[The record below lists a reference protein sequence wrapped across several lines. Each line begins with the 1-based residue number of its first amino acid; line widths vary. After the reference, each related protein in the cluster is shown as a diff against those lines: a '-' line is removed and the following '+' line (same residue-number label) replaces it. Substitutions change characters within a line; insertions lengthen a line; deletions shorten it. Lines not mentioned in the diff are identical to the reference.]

1 MVPGRGY
8 MTKTTAPTIA
18 ATAAPI
24 VGPTVA
30 PEVAPEVAAD
40 DFVRTFR
47 LDKAGVRGRQV
58 RLGDALNTVLVQHD
72 YPDPVSRLLG
82 ELIALSTLLAS
93 TIKYDGVFTVQ
104 TRGDGPLSMTVADV
118 TSDGALRGYADFDPD
133 AVAAALA
140 DGEEGSVPRLLGAGH
155 LAFTVDQGPDTE
167 RYQGIVALEGASLSE
182 CAHNYFRQSEQ
193 IATATQLTAG
203 RVAGMWRAGALMLQ
217 HEPGD
222 GGHDRPLGRDDL
234 PDTPGAGLED
244 QEANEDW
251 RRAVILMSSVT
262 PDELLDPAIGSDALL
277 FRLFHE
283 ESVRVHAPRPLA
295 FGCRCSR
302 DRVEN
307 TLKGLPETEIK
318 GLKIDGR
325 VVVTCQ
331 FCNKSESFGDI
342 ELDAIYAA

>member
-1 MVPGRGY
+1 
-8 MTKTTAPTIA
+8 MTGIA
-18 ATAAPI
+18 AK
-24 VGPTVA
+24 
-30 PEVAPEVAAD
+30 D

-47 LDKAGVRGRQV
+47 LDAAGVRGRQV
-58 RLGDALNTVLVQHD
+58 RLGSALNTVLEQHD

-82 ELIALSTLLAS
+82 ELIALSALLAS

-104 TRGDGPLSMTVADV
+104 TRGDGPLGMMVADV
-118 TSDGALRGYADFDPD
+118 TSAGALRGYADFHADILR
-133 AVAAALA
+133 AALA
-140 DGEEGSVPRLLGAGH
+140 GGEESSVPRLLGAGH

-167 RYQGIVALEGASLSE
+167 RYQGIVALEGTSLSE

-193 IATATQLTAG
+193 IATAIQLTAEW
-203 RVAGMWRAGALMLQ
+203 VAGVWRAGALMLQ
-217 HEPGD
+217 HEPG
-222 GGHDRPLGRDDL
+222 GGGYDRPLGRDAL
-234 PDTPGAGLED
+234 PDAPGAGLED

-251 RRAVILMSSVT
+251 RRAVILMSSVSPT
-262 PDELLDPAIGSDALL
+262 ELLDPTLGSDELL

-302 DRVEN
+302 ARVES
-307 TLKGLPETEIK
+307 TLKALPRDEIK
-318 GLKIDGR
+318 ALNIDGR

-342 ELDAIYAA
+342 DLDAIFAA

>member
-1 MVPGRGY
+1 
-8 MTKTTAPTIA
+8 MTGIA
-18 ATAAPI
+18 AK
-24 VGPTVA
+24 
-30 PEVAPEVAAD
+30 D

-47 LDKAGVRGRQV
+47 LDAAGVRGRQV
-58 RLGDALNTVLVQHD
+58 RLGSALNTVLEQHD

-82 ELIALSTLLAS
+82 ELIALSALLAS

-104 TRGDGPLSMTVADV
+104 TRGDGPLGMMVADV
-118 TSDGALRGYADFDPD
+118 TSAGALRGYADFHADILR
-133 AVAAALA
+133 AALA
-140 DGEEGSVPRLLGAGH
+140 GGEEGSVPRLLGAGH

-167 RYQGIVALEGASLSE
+167 RYQGIVALEGTSLSE

-193 IATATQLTAG
+193 IATAIQLTAEW
-203 RVAGMWRAGALMLQ
+203 VAGVWRAGALMLQ
-217 HEPGD
+217 HEPG
-222 GGHDRPLGRDDL
+222 GGGYDRPLGRDAL

-251 RRAVILMSSVT
+251 RRAVILMSSVSPT
-262 PDELLDPAIGSDALL
+262 ELLDPTLGSDDLL

-295 FGCRCSR
+295 FGCRCSPA
-302 DRVEN
+302 RVKS
-307 TLKGLPETEIK
+307 TLKALPRDEIK
-318 GLKIDGR
+318 ALNIDGR

-342 ELDAIYAA
+342 DLDAIYAA

>member
-1 MVPGRGY
+1 

-140 DGEEGSVPRLLGAGH
+140 DGGEGSVPRLLGAGH

-167 RYQGIVALEGASLSE
+167 RYQGIVVLEGASLSE

>member
-1 MVPGRGY
+1 
-8 MTKTTAPTIA
+8 MTKTTAPT
-18 ATAAPI
+18 AAPS
-24 VGPTVA
+24 VA
-30 PEVAPEVAAD
+30 PTIAPNASPD
-40 DFVRTFR
+40 DFVRSFR

-58 RLGDALNTVLVQHD
+58 RLGNALNTVLVQHD
-72 YPDPVSRLLG
+72 YPAPVSRLLG

-104 TRGDGPLSMTVADV
+104 TRGDGPLSMMVADI
-118 TSDGALRGYADFDPD
+118 TSSGTLRGYADFDSD
-133 AVAAALA
+133 ALAAALA
-140 DGEEGSVPRLLGAGH
+140 AGEEGSVPRLLGAGH

-167 RYQGIVALEGASLSE
+167 RYQGIVALEGATLSE

-193 IATATQLTAG
+193 IATAIQLAAECVSG
-203 RVAGMWRAGALMLQ
+203 GWRGGALMLQ
-217 HEPGD
+217 HEPG
-222 GGHDRPLGRDDL
+222 GGGYDRPLGRDAL

-262 PDELLDPAIGSDALL
+262 PVELLDPALGSDTLL

-283 ESVRVHAPRPLA
+283 ESVRVHPPRRMA

-307 TLKGLPETEIK
+307 TLKALPQAEIRA
-318 GLKIDGR
+318 LNIDGR

-331 FCNKSESFGDI
+331 FCNKSESFADI

>member
-1 MVPGRGY
+1 

-104 TRGDGPLSMTVADV
+104 TRGDGPLSMTVAGV

-133 AVAAALA
+133 ARAAALA

>member
-1 MVPGRGY
+1 

-318 GLKIDGR
+318 VLKIDGR

>member
-1 MVPGRGY
+1 

>member
-1 MVPGRGY
+1 
-8 MTKTTAPTIA
+8 MTGIA
-18 ATAAPI
+18 AT
-24 VGPTVA
+24 
-30 PEVAPEVAAD
+30 D

-47 LDKAGVRGRQV
+47 LDAAGVRGRQV
-58 RLGDALNTVLVQHD
+58 RLGSALNTVLAQHD
-72 YPDPVSRLLG
+72 YPAPVSRLLG
-82 ELIALSTLLAS
+82 ELIALSSLLAS
-93 TIKYDGVFTVQ
+93 TIKYNGVFTVQ
-104 TRGDGPLSMTVADV
+104 TRGNGPLHMMVADV
-118 TSDGALRGYADFDPD
+118 TSAGALRGYADFDAD
-133 AVAAALA
+133 ILNAALA
-140 DGEEGSVPRLLGAGH
+140 DDENGSIPRLLGAGH

-193 IATATQLTAG
+193 IATAIQLAAE
-203 RVAGMWRAGALMLQ
+203 RVAGVWRGGALMLQ
-217 HEPGD
+217 HEPHA
-222 GGHDRPLGRDDL
+222 GGYDRPMGRDAL

-251 RRAVILMSSVT
+251 RRAVILMSSLS
-262 PDELLDPAIGSDALL
+262 PGELLDPALGSDDLL

-302 DRVEN
+302 DRVET
-307 TLKGLPETEIK
+307 TLKALPRDEIK
-318 GLKIDGR
+318 ALKIDGR

-342 ELDAIYAA
+342 DLDAIYAA

>member
-1 MVPGRGY
+1 

-24 VGPTVA
+24 VGPT
-30 PEVAPEVAAD
+30 VAPEVAAD

>member
-1 MVPGRGY
+1 
-8 MTKTTAPTIA
+8 MTGIA
-18 ATAAPI
+18 AK
-24 VGPTVA
+24 
-30 PEVAPEVAAD
+30 D

-47 LDKAGVRGRQV
+47 LDAAGVRGRQV
-58 RLGDALNTVLVQHD
+58 RLGSALNTVLEQHD

-82 ELIALSTLLAS
+82 ELIALSALLAS

-104 TRGDGPLSMTVADV
+104 TRGDGPLGMMVADV
-118 TSDGALRGYADFDPD
+118 TSAGALRGYADFHADILR
-133 AVAAALA
+133 AALA
-140 DGEEGSVPRLLGAGH
+140 GAEEGSVPRLLGAGH

-167 RYQGIVALEGASLSE
+167 RYQGFVALEGTSLSE

-193 IATATQLTAG
+193 IATAIQLTAEW
-203 RVAGMWRAGALMLQ
+203 VAGVWRAGALMLQ
-217 HEPGD
+217 HAPG
-222 GGHDRPLGRDDL
+222 GGGYDRPLGRDAL

-251 RRAVILMSSVT
+251 RRAVILMSSVS
-262 PDELLDPAIGSDALL
+262 PAQLLDPTLGSDDLL

-302 DRVEN
+302 ARVES
-307 TLKGLPETEIK
+307 TLKALPRDEIK
-318 GLKIDGR
+318 ALNIDGR

-342 ELDAIYAA
+342 DLDAIYAA

>member
-1 MVPGRGY
+1 

-331 FCNKSESFGDI
+331 FCNKSESFGYI

>member
-1 MVPGRGY
+1 

-30 PEVAPEVAAD
+30 PEVAPEVATD

>member
-1 MVPGRGY
+1 
-8 MTKTTAPTIA
+8 MTGIA
-18 ATAAPI
+18 AK
-24 VGPTVA
+24 
-30 PEVAPEVAAD
+30 D

-47 LDKAGVRGRQV
+47 LDAAGVRGRQV
-58 RLGDALNTVLVQHD
+58 RLGSALNTVLEKHD

-82 ELIALSTLLAS
+82 ELIALSALLAS

-104 TRGDGPLSMTVADV
+104 TRGDGPLGMMVADV
-118 TSDGALRGYADFDPD
+118 TSAGALRGYADFHADILR
-133 AVAAALA
+133 AALA
-140 DGEEGSVPRLLGAGH
+140 GGEEGSVPRLLGAGH

-167 RYQGIVALEGASLSE
+167 RYQGIVALEGTSLSE

-193 IATATQLTAG
+193 IATAIQLTAEW
-203 RVAGMWRAGALMLQ
+203 VAGVWRAGALMLQ
-217 HEPGD
+217 HEPGS
-222 GGHDRPLGRDDL
+222 GGFDRPLGRDAL

-251 RRAVILMSSVT
+251 RRAVILMSSVSLT
-262 PDELLDPAIGSDALL
+262 ELLDPTLGSDDLL
-277 FRLFHE
+277 FRLFRE

-302 DRVEN
+302 ARVES
-307 TLKGLPETEIK
+307 TLKALPRDEIK
-318 GLKIDGR
+318 ALNIDGR

-342 ELDAIYAA
+342 DLDAIFAA

>member
-1 MVPGRGY
+1 
-8 MTKTTAPTIA
+8 MTN
-18 ATAAPI
+18 TAAAKVTLSP
-24 VGPTVA
+24 A
-30 PEVAPEVAAD
+30 PH

-58 RLGDALNTVLVQHD
+58 RLGNAPNTVLVQHD
-72 YPDPVSRLLG
+72 YPAPVSHLLG

-118 TSDGALRGYADFDPD
+118 TNAGTLRGYADFDPD
-133 AVAAALA
+133 AVTAALSG
-140 DGEEGSVPRLLGAGH
+140 GEEGSVPRLLGAGH

-167 RYQGIVALEGASLSE
+167 RYQGIVALEGESLSE

-193 IATATQLTAG
+193 IATAIQLAAE
-203 RVAGMWRAGALMLQ
+203 RVAGAWRAGALMLQ
-217 HEPGD
+217 HEPGG
-222 GGHDRPLGRDDL
+222 GGHDRPLGRDSL

-262 PDELLDPAIGSDALL
+262 PGELLDPALSSDALL

-283 ESVRVHAPRPLA
+283 ESVRVHPPRPLA

-307 TLKGLPETEIK
+307 TLKALPQAEIK
-318 GLKIDGR
+318 ALNIDGR

>member
-1 MVPGRGY
+1 
-8 MTKTTAPTIA
+8 MTGIA
-18 ATAAPI
+18 AK
-24 VGPTVA
+24 
-30 PEVAPEVAAD
+30 D

-47 LDKAGVRGRQV
+47 LDAAGVRGRQV
-58 RLGDALNTVLVQHD
+58 RLGSALNTVLEQHD

-82 ELIALSTLLAS
+82 ELIALSALLAS

-104 TRGDGPLSMTVADV
+104 TRGDGPLGMMVADV
-118 TSDGALRGYADFDPD
+118 TSAGALRGYADFHADILR
-133 AVAAALA
+133 AALA
-140 DGEEGSVPRLLGAGH
+140 GGEEGSVPRLLGAGH

-167 RYQGIVALEGASLSE
+167 RYQGIVALEGTSLSE

-193 IATATQLTAG
+193 IATAIQLTAEW
-203 RVAGMWRAGALMLQ
+203 VAGVWRAGALMLQ
-217 HEPGD
+217 HEPG
-222 GGHDRPLGRDDL
+222 GGGYDRPLGRDAL

-251 RRAVILMSSVT
+251 RRAVILMSSVSPT
-262 PDELLDPAIGSDALL
+262 ELLDPTLGSDDLL

-302 DRVEN
+302 ARVAS
-307 TLKGLPETEIK
+307 TLKALPRDEIK
-318 GLKIDGR
+318 ALNIDGR
-325 VVVTCQ
+325 VVAKCQ

-342 ELDAIYAA
+342 DLDAIYAA

>member
-1 MVPGRGY
+1 
-8 MTKTTAPTIA
+8 MTKTTAPTSA

-118 TSDGALRGYADFDPD
+118 TSDGTLRGYADFDPD